1 MKTSVKIALHLAGL
15 CGVAATVPETCTGSE
30 CEAAVDETAILQKM
44 EVHRNLSSQTDGT
57 PAAGDDA
64 LSDAPLAS
72 NLEPPK
78 PLVLSDCK
86 GCDFVADMSCH
97 FPWVKNHYHRVMNCL
112 LPHYSVVEKARQAS
126 GMRCFIG
133 HKRVLLPFLNVLLG
147 GQMPYRLIED
157 GEPCVKKLKVDA
169 ILDDKLK
176 NARRSESDIVYLRF
190 PVRQQLQELQKDV
203 GRYIMQGAASEG
215 WVVLLGRRGASRHF
229 DVKGERA
236 LARSQRSETRRKVIT
251 FTGDEGVANTMRIF
265 ASASGAV
272 GWHGA
277 GLANSVFNSRG
288 WCVVEMSTYKG
299 KDCSDRTV
307 WRLMNNF
314 TSRLDGTGEKQKFVP
329 LNFNPH
335 VVWQKYYL
343 PSRQLLLANNP
354 AASCDESLPRDMD
367 QFLEELKTIKVTSQN
382 AKEVA
387 AMLQTCLKS

>member
-1 MKTSVKIALHLAGL
+1 MKTSVKLVLHLAGL
-15 CGVAATVPETCTGSE
+15 CGVVSTMLETCTGSE
-30 CEAAVDETAILQKM
+30 CEAVVDETAILQKM
-44 EVHRNLSSQTDGT
+44 GVHRNLSCQTGGT
-57 PAAGDDA
+57 LAEGDDA

-97 FPWVKNHYHRVMNCL
+97 FPWQYRPEMYYHRVMNCL
-112 LPHYSVVEKARQAS
+112 LPHYGVVEKARQAS
-126 GMRCFIG
+126 GTRCFIG

-169 ILDDKLK
+169 ILDEKLK
-176 NARRSESDIVYLRF
+176 NARKSESFVVYPRF

-203 GRYIMQGAASEG
+203 ERYIMQGAASEG
-215 WVVLLGRRGASRHF
+215 WVVLLSRRGAWRHF

-236 LARSQRSETRRKVIT
+236 LARSLRSETRHKVIK

-288 WCVVEMSTYKG
+288 LCVVEMSTYKD

-314 TSRLDGTGEKQKFVP
+314 TSRFARTGEETKFVP

-335 VVWQKYYL
+335 VVWQKV
-343 PSRQLLLANNP
+343 LLA
-354 AASCDESLPRDMD
+354 
-367 QFLEELKTIKVTSQN
+367 LET
-382 AKEVA
+382 VA
-387 AMLQTCLKS
+387 LG